1 MIRRRRP
8 VREPVFSFD
17 SFLDLVTNVVG
28 VIIRLIL
35 VTWVGA
41 RSYHAAME
49 QLAPSPP
56 QPAEVPAAVAAA
68 LDPVQ
73 AELARQRAEL
83 DQAQARLLEQLKQVD
98 WLKEESGQAER
109 KLADLAGRRL
119 ALNATK
125 TSLEKAAAGTNPG
138 RDAALSLA
146 ELEERRTKLGE
157 ELKALEQSP
166 PPKKTLRYRT
176 PVSQPVASDQ
186 WHFECQ
192 NGRVTFVNIPDMMAD
207 VDRRAPDIAKD
218 LDHLWHVVEVSEAYG
233 EFRMRFQV
241 ERLRNGLDAAFGRGG
256 PDPNARSYRW
266 GVTWRRVESV
276 TPVRG
281 ESAEAALSAGS
292 DFRRM
297 VDRLDPELA
306 TITLW
311 VYPDSFALYRQLRD
325 YLADRGLTV
334 AGRPMP
340 AGVPIGFSPNGSA
353 SRGQ

>member
-41 RSYHAAME
+41 RAYHAAME
-49 QLAPSPP
+49 DLPPAPVTPSEE
-56 QPAEVPAAVAAA
+56 PAEIATAF
-68 LDPVQ
+68 DPLQ

-83 DQAQARLLEQLKQVD
+83 DRAQERLLEQLRQVE
-98 WLKEESGQAER
+98 WLKEDRAQTER
-109 KLADLAGRRL
+109 QLADLSARRQTL
-119 ALNATK
+119 DAAKADLV
-125 TSLEKAAAGTNPG
+125 KAAAGTKLGPQ
-138 RDAALSLA
+138 ATLTLA
-146 ELEERRTKLGE
+146 ELEERRQKLAE
-157 ELKALEQSP
+157 ELLALEQSP

-176 PVSQPVASDQ
+176 PVSQPVNSDQ
-186 WHFECQ
+186 WHFECTG
-192 NGRVTFVNIPDMMAD
+192 GRVTFVNIPDMMAE
-207 VDRRAPDIAKD
+207 VDRRAPDLSK
-218 LDHLWHVVEVSEAYG
+218 HLEDRWQVVDVTETYG
-233 EFRMRFQV
+233 PFRMRFQV
-241 ERLRNGLDAAFGRGG
+241 ERLRDGLDAALGSAN

-266 GVTWRRVESV
+266 GVTWRRVDPIM
-276 TPVRG
+276 PVRG
-281 ESAEAALSAGS
+281 ESADAALAPGS
-292 DFRRM
+292 QFRRM

-306 TITLW
+306 TVTLW
-311 VYPDSFALYRQLRD
+311 AYQDSFALYRQLRD

-340 AGVPIGFSPNGSA
+340 DGTPIGFSPRGTA